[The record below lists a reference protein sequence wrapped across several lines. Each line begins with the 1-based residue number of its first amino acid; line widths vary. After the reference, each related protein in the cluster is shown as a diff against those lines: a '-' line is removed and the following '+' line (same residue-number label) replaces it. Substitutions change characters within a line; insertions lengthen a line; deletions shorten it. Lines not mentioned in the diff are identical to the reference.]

1 MNSLRAILR
10 LLHAMIVP
18 SLKPVPV
25 RVERE
30 RDPNSRRISS

>member
-10 LLHAMIVP
+10 VLYALVVP

-25 RVERE
+25 RVERD
-30 RDPNSRRISS
+30 RNSRRISS